1 MPRLLRW
8 PDASIDRGVIG
19 AEAALRASEVRV
31 QCAMAIETVG
41 VLFLPRDGTL
51 TEANAAVLTMRDFP
65 RVPIAQR
72 RVTTQAM
79 TLPAWRRRSPPGAG
93 RGALPGAA
101 AMSRGRP
108 RDPQRVRARSQDP

>member
-19 AEAALRASEVRV
+19 AEATLRAAEVWV

-79 TLPAWRRRSPPGAG
+79 TLPGPAALSLDAG
-93 RGALPGAA
+93 
-101 AMSRGRP
+101 
-108 RDPQRVRARSQDP
+108 